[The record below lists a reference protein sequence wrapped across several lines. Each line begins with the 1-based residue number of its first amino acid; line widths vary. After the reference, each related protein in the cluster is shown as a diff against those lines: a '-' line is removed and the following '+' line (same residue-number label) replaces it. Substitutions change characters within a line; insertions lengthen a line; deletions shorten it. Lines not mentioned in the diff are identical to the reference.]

1 VPFSHRLAAEE
12 WRSLRLAIKQE
23 TIAANIARALMAFD
37 RPPVAL
43 VLAGGGA
50 LDDELLRTVAEAL
63 RSVPIVVGRANIDGV
78 HGPRF
83 AVACGLIRRHLAKE
97 SS

>member
-1 VPFSHRLAAEE
+1 ME
-12 WRSLRLAIKQE
+12 AIGSGK
-23 TIAANIARALMAFD
+23 A
-37 RPPVAL
+37 AL

-63 RSVPIVVGRANIDGV
+63 RAVPIVVGRANIDGV

-83 AVACGLIRRHLAKE
+83 AVACGLVQLYAKGGC
-97 SS
+97 